1 MSEDKNVEPAETEGE
16 EIEVVAHS
24 EDEELEA
31 SCIINHSSELS

>member
-24 EDEELEA
+24 EDEELA
-31 SCIINHSSELS
+31 GCVINNSSALN